1 MQDDVGT
8 MAESSDG
15 VSIHNG
21 FPNPGLERRGQ
32 GAQLALD
39 LNQLLIKRPSSTYL
53 FRITGHNW
61 ADQGIYDND
70 IIVVDRAYSPRTTDL
85 SIAWYDNALI
95 IGKHHKLPVSAE
107 PWGVVT
113 AVIHQYR
120 T

>member
-1 MQDDVGT
+1 MQDDVHVMTEG
-8 MAESSDG
+8 SDG

-21 FPNPGLERRGQ
+21 FPNPGLDQRGH
-32 GAQLALD
+32 GSQLALD

-53 FRITGHNW
+53 FRVTGHNW
-61 ADQGIYDND
+61 ADQAIYDGD
-70 IIVVDRAYSPRTTDL
+70 MVIVDRAVGTRTTDL
-85 SIAWYDNALI
+85 VVAWHDNVLV
-95 IGKHHKLPVSAE
+95 IGKHHKLSISAE